1 MTQTVMYPTI
11 FQFNEQNGWPAQGQ
25 WRYEAYLRLPNDGRR
40 YEIINGVLYVAN
52 APSLDHQFTVSEI
65 HFHLKLFVREQHLGQ
80 VFTAPTEVHLSETS
94 RPVQPDVLFI
104 SAMRQ
109 PPYGAKF
116 FAGAPDLIVEVVSPS
131 SIRLDRKVKFDAYEE
146 AGVAEYWIADPKTRS
161 VEVYTLSRGEYALH
175 GQYTGDELIES
186 ALLEGLQIKTTALF
200 QSPSP
205 NTLSSASV

>member
-1 MTQTVMYPTI
+1 MTQTVMYNSI
-11 FQFNEQNGWPAQGQ
+11 SQFNEQNGWPAQGQ
-25 WRYEAYLRLPNDGRR
+25 WHYKAYQRLPDDGRR

-52 APSLDHQFTVSEI
+52 APSLEHQFAVSEI
-65 HFHLKLFVREQHLGQ
+65 HFHLKLFVREQQLGQ
-80 VFTAPTEVHLSETS
+80 VFTAPIEVHLSETS

-104 SAMRQ
+104 STVRQ
-109 PPYGAKF
+109 PPLGAQF
-116 FAGAPDLIVEVVSPS
+116 IAGAPDLIVEVVSPS

-186 ALLEGLQIKTTALF
+186 ALLEGLQIKTTLLF
-200 QSPSP
+200 QSPST
-205 NTLSSASV
+205 NTLSSTSV